1 MQKRLISNSSSM
13 SCHVSETVDP
23 GVPLAASESSESST
37 KTWTVSAFSGA
48 TVSDGVLKVRN
59 PASAGMGQKV
69 TVTCSTAYGQTKA
82 VDVTV
87 DVEDTLTITGDSS
100 LNLLAGTE
108 GSTSAFTVSGGSG
121 NTLAASTADAGLTVR
136 ISDGKLYAVNSS
148 AVQGLSATVTA
159 TSAAGQTAST
169 DVSIDVYNQLIFN
182 SLPTA
187 GAIIYAV

>member
-1 MQKRLISNSSSM
+1 
-13 SCHVSETVDP
+13 
-23 GVPLAASESSESST
+23 
-37 KTWTVSAFSGA
+37 
-48 TVSDGVLKVRN
+48 
-59 PASAGMGQKV
+59 MGQKV